1 MLLLHLPRKL
11 ATPGDLFGAG
21 GGLFGA
27 PAAPAGWLFGAGAA
41 PEAGGGLFGAPA
53 AEAGGARAPADV
65 GAVAAS
71 ARPNAL
77 GKKWEKELAEL
88 DAMGLAVY
96 RDGMPELLEQTNGSI
111 AKVLELLMP

>member
-1 MLLLHLPRKL
+1 
-11 ATPGDLFGAG
+11 
-21 GGLFGA
+21 LFGA

-53 AEAGGARAPADV
+53 AEAADV
-65 GAVAAS
+65 GAVAAR
-71 ARPNAL
+71 ARPSAL

-88 DAMGLAVY
+88 DAMGLAVF